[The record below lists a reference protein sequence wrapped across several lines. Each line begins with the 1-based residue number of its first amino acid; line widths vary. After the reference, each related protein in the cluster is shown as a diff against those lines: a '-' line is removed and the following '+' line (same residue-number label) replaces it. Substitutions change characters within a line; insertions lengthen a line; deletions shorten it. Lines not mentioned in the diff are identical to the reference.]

1 MTELHNE
8 QEKRKI
14 LLRNINHIDKMT
26 NAMIDNG
33 LFDIINAG
41 DRVFADIQEELK
53 IARNHL
59 FLDDFTNSELHTSLA
74 LLYYSK
80 AVSSAS
86 RSWRFKN
93 IYAGNVWAYFAV
105 LIALSIF
112 ILYYFGLGSS
122 ANFGYIQSVISAVIL
137 GIIGSIIRS
146 IWYLKEQV
154 MERIY
159 RGSMMIYFITS
170 PFLGGAMGLLVYL
183 GLLYESFAL
192 HHVFSLSND
201 SLRFAAN
208 KSFNYNAICY
218 FRRL

>member
-80 AVSSAS
+80 AGKFCIKELAIQ
-86 RSWRFKN
+86 K
-93 IYAGNVWAYFAV
+93 
-105 LIALSIF
+105 
-112 ILYYFGLGSS
+112 
-122 ANFGYIQSVISAVIL
+122 YI
-137 GIIGSIIRS
+137 
-146 IWYLKEQV
+146 
-154 MERIY
+154 
-159 RGSMMIYFITS
+159 
-170 PFLGGAMGLLVYL
+170 
-183 GLLYESFAL
+183 
-192 HHVFSLSND
+192 
-201 SLRFAAN
+201 
-208 KSFNYNAICY
+208 
-218 FRRL
+218 RR